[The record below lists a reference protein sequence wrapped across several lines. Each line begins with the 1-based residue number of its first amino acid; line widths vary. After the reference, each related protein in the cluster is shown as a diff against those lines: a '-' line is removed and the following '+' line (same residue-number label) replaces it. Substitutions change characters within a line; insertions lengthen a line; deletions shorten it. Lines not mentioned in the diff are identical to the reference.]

1 MNRLP
6 KRRALPL
13 LLFFALL
20 IVSVAILI
28 PVAVSAD
35 PEPAEIQD
43 FSWQKLS
50 ALDISSNA
58 PTELRFL
65 FTISED
71 KLHDYD
77 EVGFVFSKTNPV
89 PSVNGSSCFK
99 KTTDKVYRS
108 VTADGHT
115 ESAPDGRYWV
125 AVKMTNIP
133 HSYFDGPIYVSAFV
147 TDSDGT
153 RYSDAEVITV
163 CSADGHVHTV
173 SNPDYTVPASVIS
186 NQKKVG
192 HCAGCNLDNVVQVTG
207 TTFTPSKMKFKKS
220 GTEGEGYSKES
231 FDPCVTMNTV
241 RNGDVFHPTNEYP
254 DGKDFYFE
262 VDILWNS
269 TMLNIPDKELIRFV
283 FWNSD
288 RNGDDK
294 NHYNALFTFTPKNNS
309 ADSNL
314 YCLHAGGFD
323 YSSDISLLDGPEA
336 GYQKAWDQYPNLSS
350 SSSEMQ
356 YGWHRLAVRVH
367 QGASIEEGKVV
378 YSGISY
384 LYIDGVLRW
393 KIELDMSQL
402 AAKDNLL
409 FIATI
414 NSEDPT
420 KLDYED
426 NTDAKRYF
434 DFWTKDIQNATTE
447 VDMVFRPA
455 SARLVDPN
463 NFDTGVMPVYDPPA
477 VPDYTLQNGSPTC
490 AKVYFTEKTTV
501 NLFDSKNPAGHPYY
515 DSETNAFVVS
525 KSLADIQGEEHFYPT
540 QEHPGGQDL
549 FFEYSMYWNP
559 SLANWSN
566 AGGKAEAK
574 AIVFRHDPNNQTT
587 QEPYLFY
594 TKDGQSSD
602 CPFAGHFDFSG
613 MAPSSWKCVLEGDM
627 YSGYAPG
634 KYSRQDVLNTDSPS
648 IGGYGWHRIGIRVHQ
663 EATINAGNVKYSGW
677 TELYIDGSKVWK
689 IGLNVDNAHSRG
701 YELFNADIDPENP
714 SELVYRDNDS
724 AYPTLVQMRFENFV
738 YANDDIV
745 YFAIDDPIWSIGDDG
760 FVHPTTRFGN

>member
-28 PVAVSAD
+28 PTAASAD
-35 PEPAEIQD
+35 PEQAEIQN

-50 ALDISSNA
+50 ALDISSDD

-173 SNPDYTVPASVIS
+173 SNPDYSVPASVIS
-186 NQKKVG
+186 RTKKVG
-192 HCAGCNLDNVVQVTG
+192 HCDGCGLDNVIQYG
-207 TTFTPSKMKFKKS
+207 SSFSPAELRYKS
-220 GTEGEGYSKES
+220 GGGNVFSNAS
-231 FDPCVTMNTV
+231 FDPNVKFSTV
-241 RNGDVFHPTNEYP
+241 RGSDHFYPTDGFP

-262 VDILWNS
+262 VDLLWNPTIANS
-269 TMLNIPDKELIRFV
+269 PDDEFHLLI
-283 FWNSD
+283 WNSGYSGQ
-288 RNGDDK
+288 GDK
-294 NHYNALFTFTPKNNS
+294 YNNIFLLAPKDG
-309 ADSNL
+309 AAGC
-314 YCLHAGGFD
+314 YCKFAGGFD
-323 YSSDISLLDGPEA
+323 YGAGTGVLDGPEA
-336 GYQKAWDQYPNLSS
+336 GDTQPWGNYPNLESV
-350 SSSEMQ
+350 EGAND
-356 YGWHRLAVRVH
+356 YGWHRIGVRLH
-367 QGASIEEGKVV
+367 QEAEPDGVNV
-378 YSGISY
+378 TYSGVAY
-384 LYIDGVLRW
+384 LYIDGLQRW
-393 KIELDMSQL
+393 AITLDTNAL
-402 AAKDNLL
+402 ANKGNLL
-409 FIATI
+409 FTAEIDP
-414 NSEDPT
+414 EDHT
-420 KLDYED
+420 KLKYYD
-426 NTDAKRYF
+426 NDGDRYF
-434 DFWTKDIQNATTE
+434 DFWAPNLKNSGTEIDMIFRNA
-447 VDMVFRPA
+447 VGRV
-455 SARLVDPN
+455 VDPAT
-463 NFDTGVMPVYDPPA
+463 FDTGVMPVYDPPA
-477 VPDYTLQNGSPTC
+477 VEDYTLPNGNKTS

-501 NLFDSKNPAGHPYY
+501 NLFDSKNPTGHPYY

-540 QEHPGGQDL
+540 SEHPGGQDL

-574 AIVFRHDPNNQTT
+574 AIVFRHNPNNKTT

-594 TKDGQSSD
+594 TKNGQSSD

-613 MAPSSWKCVLEGDM
+613 MYPSSSECVLEGDM

-634 KYSRQDVLNTDSPS
+634 DVGEEDSPS

-663 EATINAGNVKYSGW
+663 EATIDAGNVKYSGW
-677 TELYIDGSKVWK
+677 TELYIDGVKKWK
-689 IGLNVDNAHSRG
+689 IGLNVDNIHSRG

-714 SELVYRDNDS
+714 SELIYWDNDY
-724 AYPTLVQMRFENFV
+724 ANPTLVQIRFENFV
-738 YANDDIV
+738 NANDDTV